1 MQQLPEEV
9 ILRFRA
15 RLCSNP
21 TSPQFQSLR
30 PYIWVKESGSGLR
43 LIARQEVFCSDG
55 TPSQDDR
62 AFVIEVH
69 TVDET
74 IAIFEERAS
83 GGFGGCVF
91 ARAHV
96 PSANR
101 GEHIKPCDIYSG
113 GTLAVAG
120 RTFEVLEAD
129 AFTMKHVRAH
139 PLQFP
144 QRALSSVL
152 RAIIDAQQ
160 LESVAYAFA
169 QCDLTACGCV
179 STNHFMH
186 VMATAAGA
194 PAVLQDRIALAQ
206 EYVVEAA
213 GSSSELKISYV
224 AFLAALRAVAHGQ
237 APQSLRPFPSTTHP
251 HPHNHSHSTTSW
263 PTNFIASAAASTD
276 PQLQLRKKLLARGL
290 DSGRKFLCAL
300 LDSSRA
306 LHGALD
312 VSSLQQALLAVGI
325 RDSSPSQLHEI
336 ISSFGDSRPSV
347 HDVLSSVQ
355 RSFDCGHR
363 AAICT
368 RIFAALDRRSSGF
381 IVSTDLVGTFDC
393 MAACELLRCYSPPSE
408 VRAQWIAAFDGHAS
422 AAGAISKDNFL
433 AAMRELSWIF
443 VEDNDFA
450 AFVGRCLGA
459 KTSLLSRS

>member
-69 TVDET
+69 TVEET

-96 PSANR
+96 PSANH

-160 LESVAYAFA
+160 LESIAYAFA

-179 STNHFMH
+179 CLTPAVLSLQPPSRTMPPRSNRARSTSHSTSGPAILHYCLRCGILVSHSTRTPALRKRGQAASWCTTSGAARLHRRSAMPSHTSPRNPCRNK
-186 VMATAAGA
+186 VIYPQSRGAAGA
-194 PAVLQDRIALAQ
+194 ALAT
-206 EYVVEAA
+206 
-213 GSSSELKISYV
+213 I
-224 AFLAALRAVAHGQ
+224 
-237 APQSLRPFPSTTHP
+237 
-251 HPHNHSHSTTSW
+251 W
-263 PTNFIASAAASTD
+263 C
-276 PQLQLRKKLLARGL
+276 LQPPLL
-290 DSGRKFLCAL
+290 
-300 LDSSRA
+300 
-306 LHGALD
+306 
-312 VSSLQQALLAVGI
+312 
-325 RDSSPSQLHEI
+325 
-336 ISSFGDSRPSV
+336 
-347 HDVLSSVQ
+347 
-355 RSFDCGHR
+355 
-363 AAICT
+363 
-368 RIFAALDRRSSGF
+368 
-381 IVSTDLVGTFDC
+381 
-393 MAACELLRCYSPPSE
+393 
-408 VRAQWIAAFDGHAS
+408 
-422 AAGAISKDNFL
+422 
-433 AAMRELSWIF
+433 
-443 VEDNDFA
+443 
-450 AFVGRCLGA
+450 
-459 KTSLLSRS
+459 